1 MNSPDKTNLQ
11 RLLHP
16 RHIAM
21 IGGEHVRRAI
31 IQCDRLG
38 YSGEIWPVNPKRSQI
53 ESRDCYRS
61 LQDLPRV
68 PDAAFVAIPNEA
80 TVDAVEHL
88 SSIGTGGVVCYAS
101 GFAEVGKDGELLQRQ
116 LERVSGGMPLIGP
129 NCYGLLNFQDGVAM
143 WPDEQGGKRCKR
155 GVAIISQSGNISINL
170 TMQRRSVPVA
180 FLISSGNMAGLKTHD
195 YINVMLENPDV
206 TAIGLYLEQIPD
218 AKALSEAAIRALE
231 HNVPIVVLQSG
242 FSAVGASVTLTHS
255 HSMSGDK
262 ELSRAFFKK
271 FGMIQV
277 HSIPQ
282 FLETLKF
289 VSVLPPV
296 ADRTIASIS
305 CSGGEAALVADL
317 AESFG
322 LEFPKFTSAQESQLY
337 EVLGDRVV
345 ISNPLDYH
353 TYIWGKQGAQKKCFQ
368 AVFEGS
374 QATNIKVFD
383 YPEPGICDTTEWDF
397 AVQAIIDAKNE
408 TDARVAV
415 VATMHEN
422 FPANVQMKLIENG
435 IAPMLGM
442 QECIQVISDCIEF
455 ASVRENFRLLKPL
468 VSAEGDNSVTLSEFE
483 AKQLLQDCGIDIV
496 RGQLASDFSE
506 AATIARNFSYPV
518 VAKACSADS
527 VHKSDSGG
535 VILNIHSDESLNDAI
550 VSLNRISKQFLIEE
564 MALEPSLELLVGVRN
579 DKHFGRIMIIGQ
591 GGKLTE
597 LLGDVAVLFFPI
609 QPENVRIA
617 LTQLK
622 VGKLFLGYRDE
633 HLDLDVVVS
642 TLTRIADFAA
652 DETNR
657 ISELEINPL
666 FVYPKN
672 QKTLVVD
679 AVIRRYE
686 SVEQDLVRTH

>member
-1 MNSPDKTNLQ
+1 MNSPNRTDIQ

-21 IGGEHVRRAI
+21 IGGEQVRRAI

-38 YSGEIWPVNPKRSQI
+38 YSGEIWPVNPKRTQI
-53 ESRDCYRS
+53 ESRDCYPS
-61 LQDLPRV
+61 LQELPKI

-101 GFAEVGKDGELLQRQ
+101 GFAEVGKDGEHLQRR
-116 LERVSGGMPLIGP
+116 LEKVSDGMPLIGP
-129 NCYGLLNFQDGVAM
+129 NCYGLLNFQDGVAL
-143 WPDEQGGKRCKR
+143 WPDEQGGKTCKR

-170 TMQRRSVPVA
+170 TMQRRGVPIA
-180 FLISSGNMAGLKTHD
+180 FLISTGNMAGLKTHD
-195 YINVMLENPDV
+195 YINVMLENPDI

-218 AKALSEAAIRALE
+218 AAALSEAAIRALE
-231 HNVPIVVLQSG
+231 RNIPIVVLQSG
-242 FSAVGASVTLTHS
+242 FSAVGAGVTLTHS

-262 ELSRAFFKK
+262 ALSRAFFEK

-289 VSVLPPV
+289 VSVLSPV
-296 ADRTIASIS
+296 VDRTIASIS

-322 LEFPKFTSAQESQLY
+322 LEFPRLTSAQQSQLY
-337 EVLGDRVV
+337 GVLGDRVV

-353 TYIWGKQGAQKKCFQ
+353 TYIWGNQDAQKKCFQ

-397 AVQAIIDAKNE
+397 AVQAIIDAKKE

-422 FPANVQMKLIENG
+422 FPAIVQQKLIDNG

-442 QECIQVISDCIEF
+442 HECVQVISDCIKF
-455 ASVRENFRLLKPL
+455 ASVRENLRSLKPL
-468 VSAEGDNSVTLSEFE
+468 MPTDSGNSVTLSEFE
-483 AKQLLQDCGIDIV
+483 AKQLLRERGINIV

-506 AATIARNFSYPV
+506 AAYIARNFSYPV
-518 VAKACSADS
+518 VAKACSADI
-527 VHKSDSGG
+527 VHKTDSGG
-535 VILNIHSDESLNDAI
+535 VFVNIQSDESLNDAI
-550 VSLNRISKQFLIEE
+550 VSLNQISNQFLIEE
-564 MALEPSLELLVGVRN
+564 MASEPSLEVLVGIRK

-597 LLGDVAVLFFPI
+597 LIDDAAVLFFPI
-609 QPENVRIA
+609 QPEDIRQA

-622 VGKLFLGYRDE
+622 IGRLFSGYRDE
-633 HLDLDVVVS
+633 HLELDMVVS
-642 TLTRIADFAA
+642 ALIRIADFAA
-652 DETNR
+652 DESNR
-657 ISELEINPL
+657 INELEINPL

-672 QKTLVVD
+672 KDALVID

-686 SVEQDLVRTH
+686 